1 MGHGQQ
7 IQKIKALVKKDYVMK
22 RNHKLLIGILCVVGT
37 ILFYACKVA
46 KYPANYPVQR
56 DETGRILVNPHPD
69 PNPKSP
75 EDEMR
80 SIYLPKGY
88 HLQLVASEP
97 VVSQPVAIA
106 WDGDGRMYVAEMNT
120 YMHNVD
126 GTGQHAATC
135 RIKLLEDTNG
145 DGVMDKVTIF
155 ADSLVLPRMILP
167 LDHGRLL
174 VDETYSNH
182 IYCFQDTNGDGKA
195 DTKTIYYNNPTP
207 NTSNLEHQ
215 KSGLV
220 WNLDNRIY
228 VTYDPVRYTIQNDH
242 LVADSLIQGAPP
254 QWGLANDNYGRLFF
268 SSAGSE
274 VPALD
279 FQQNLHY
286 GTLDFRDEYTQE
298 FNAVWPIIA
307 TPDVQGGVK
316 RLRADSTLNH
326 FTACNGQSIYRGDK
340 LPFDA
345 RGDLYICEPVGRLIR
360 RAKVIDSAGKIKL
373 ENAYDRQ
380 EFIASSDMNF
390 RPVNTVTGPDGCM
403 YIVDMYHGIIQE
415 SEWTKANSYL
425 RPQILRLGLDKNI
438 GRGRIYRLVYDGM
451 KPAKV
456 PHLLETPSDKL
467 VDYLN
472 SPNGWVR
479 DNAQK
484 LLVLR
489 GDQSVVPALKQMAL
503 TSPNQLA
510 RIHALWTMNGL
521 HAMDDETFKHALK
534 DADWEVRKTAVW
546 LGEDYMKVNPQAM
559 DWLTEMKDDP
569 NADVRL
575 QLMLTMRFVNNDR
588 AKALIAYLIQHYP
601 GDPVL
606 AYSQRSYEDGMRA
619 KAEEAQRI
627 AMLREVDRKLVEQ
640 GSVIFK
646 QLCATC
652 HGPDG
657 KGMAIGG
664 KDMPAPPLAEN
675 ADVNGPREKLIKI
688 LLYGLHGP
696 IRGKT
701 YADVMPALGFND
713 DTYIASALSYIRSDF
728 GNHAPAIHPEE
739 VQRIRQ
745 MTAGRTQSWTMEELD
760 AAAAT
765 TMSR

>member
-1 MGHGQQ
+1 MGNGQQ
-7 IQKIKALVKKDYVMK
+7 IQKLTGTAKLNNMK
-22 RNHKLLIGILCVVGT
+22 RNHKLLIGITCVVAT
-37 ILFYACKVA
+37 IFFYTCKVS
-46 KYPANYPVQR
+46 KYAVPYPVQR
-56 DETGRILVNPHPD
+56 DASGRILVNPHPD

-75 EDEMR
+75 EEEMR

-120 YMHNVD
+120 YMKDVN

-174 VDETYSNH
+174 VDETYENH

-220 WNLDNRIY
+220 WNLDNRFY
-228 VTYDPVRYTIQNDH
+228 VTSDPVRYTYQDNH
-242 LVADSLIQGAPP
+242 LIADSLIQGAPP
-254 QWGLANDNYGRLFF
+254 QWGLGNDNYGRIFF

-286 GTLDFRDEYTQE
+286 GTLDFKNQYSQE

-307 TPDVQGGVK
+307 TPDVQGGLK
-316 RLRADSTLNH
+316 RLRDDSTLNH

-340 LPFDA
+340 LPEDA

-360 RAKVIDSAGKIKL
+360 QARVIDSAGKIKL
-373 ENAYDRQ
+373 ENTFDRA
-380 EFIASSDMNF
+380 EFLASSDMNF

-451 KPAKV
+451 KPSKV
-456 PHLLETPSDKL
+456 PHLLETPTSEL
-467 VDYLN
+467 VNYLN

-484 LLVLR
+484 LMVLR
-489 GDQSVVPALKQMAL
+489 NDRSVVPDLKQMAL
-503 TSPNQLA
+503 TSNNQLA
-510 RIHALWTMNGL
+510 KIHALWTMNGL

-534 DADWEVRKTAVW
+534 DADWQVRKTAVW
-546 LGEDYMKVNPQAM
+546 LGEDYMKVNGQAL
-559 DWLTEMKDDP
+559 DWLAELKDDP
-569 NADVRL
+569 SADVRL
-575 QLMLTMRFVNNDR
+575 QLLLTMRFVSNDK
-588 AKALIAYLIQHYP
+588 AKGLISYLIGHYP

-606 AYSQRSYEDGMRA
+606 AYSQNAYEAGIRA

-627 AMLREVDRKLVEQ
+627 AAMRAVDRDLVEKGQ
-640 GSVIFK
+640 VIFK
-646 QLCATC
+646 QLCSTC

-664 KDMPAPPLAEN
+664 KDMPAPPLAMNEDIN
-675 ADVNGPREKLIKI
+675 AGREKLIKI

-696 IRGKT
+696 IHGKT
-701 YADVMPALGFND
+701 YSDVMPALGFND
-713 DTYIASALSYIRSDF
+713 DTYIASVLSYVRSDF
-728 GNHAPAIHPEE
+728 GNHAPAIHPED
-739 VQRIRQ
+739 VHLVRQ
-745 MTAGRTQSWTMEELD
+745 ATAGRTQSWTMEELE
-760 AAAAT
+760 A
-765 TMSR
+765 SLQKK